1 MTIDNVKKLPFDEAR
16 VREIMRDYP
25 TPFYLYDERGIRQN
39 ARRLNAAFGWCD
51 GFKEYFAVKATPN
64 PYILKIAKEEGF
76 GADCSSLPELEL
88 AARVGI
94 TGENIMFTSNDTPS
108 AEYRRA
114 KELGAIINLDDIT
127 HLRYVEEHAGGLPE
141 LICFRYNPGPLRRGN
156 AIIGHPEEAKYGLT
170 RPQLFEAYASSGK
183 KGSKRFGLH
192 AMVASN
198 ELNPEF
204 FIETAR
210 MLFDLA
216 VELADK
222 PGVRLDFVNLGG
234 GIGIP
239 YWPDEKPLNLEALG
253 QAVKELYDER
263 IRPAGLHPLR
273 VYMENGRC
281 ITGPY
286 GFLVTRAIHEKHTYK
301 DYVGVDACM
310 ANLMR
315 PGMYYQEGKR
325 SGYHH
330 ITVLGKEHAPADTKV
345 DVVGSLCENNDKFA
359 IDRMLPKVEIGD
371 ILVIHDG
378 GAHGH
383 SMGFQ
388 YNGKL
393 RCAELLLREDGKVQQ
408 IRRAETMDDYFATL
422 DFFEAVSRS

>member
-1 MTIDNVKKLPFDEAR
+1 MTIDSVKTLPFDEAR
-16 VREIMRDYP
+16 VREIIRDYP

-64 PYILKIAKEEGF
+64 PYILKIVKEEGF

-88 AARVGI
+88 AGRVGI

-127 HLRYVEEHAGGLPE
+127 HVRYVEEHAGGLPE
-141 LICFRYNPGPLRRGN
+141 LICFRYNPGALREGN
-156 AIIGHPEEAKYGLT
+156 PIIGHPEQAKYGLT
-170 RPQLFEAYASSGK
+170 RPQLFEAYASAGK

-192 AMVASN
+192 TMVASN

-216 VELADK
+216 VELAEK
-222 PGVRLDFVNLGG
+222 LGVRLEFVNLGG

-239 YWPDEKPLNLEALG
+239 YWPDEKAVNLEALG
-253 QAVKELYDER
+253 QAVKALYDER

-301 DYVGVDACM
+301 EYVGVDACM

-315 PGMYYQEGKR
+315 PAMYYKEGTR

-330 ITVLGKEHAPADTKV
+330 ITVLGKEHAPANTKV

-359 IDRMLPKVEIGD
+359 IDRMLPHVEVGD
-371 ILVIHDG
+371 ILVIHDC

-408 IRRAETMDDYFATL
+408 IRRPETIGDYFATL
-422 DFFEAVSRS
+422 DFSQL

>member
-1 MTIDNVKKLPFDEAR
+1 MPIETVKPLPFVEATLR
-16 VREIMRDYP
+16 EVVRHYP

-88 AARVGI
+88 AERVGI
-94 TGENIMFTSNDTPS
+94 TGENIMFTSNNTPV
-108 AEYRRA
+108 AEYVRA
-114 KELGAIINLDDIT
+114 KALGAILNLDDIT
-127 HLRYVEEHAGGLPE
+127 HLRCVEECAGGLPE
-141 LICFRYNPGPLRRGN
+141 LISFRYNPGPLRNGN
-156 AIIGHPEEAKYGLT
+156 AIIGEPEQAKYGLT
-170 RPQLFEAYASSGK
+170 LPQLFEAFDLARK

-192 AMVASN
+192 TMVASN
-198 ELNPEF
+198 ELNMEF
-204 FIETAR
+204 FVETAR

-216 VELADK
+216 VDLVNK
-222 PGVRLDFVNLGG
+222 LGVRLEFVNLGG

-239 YWPDEKPLNLEALG
+239 YWPDDPAVNLEALG
-253 QAVKELYDER
+253 QAVKALYDER

-273 VYMENGRC
+273 IYMENGRC

-286 GFLVTRAIHEKHTYK
+286 GFLVAQAIHEKHTYK

-310 ANLMR
+310 SNLMR
-315 PGMYYQEGKR
+315 PGLYFKPGER

-330 ITVLGKEHAPADTKV
+330 ISVLGKQQAPTDSMV

-359 IDRMLPKVEIGD
+359 IDRMLPRVDIGD
-371 ILVIHDG
+371 ILVMHDA

-383 SMGFQ
+383 AMGFQ

-393 RCAELLLREDGKVQQ
+393 RCAELLLGEDGTVRQ
-408 IRRAETMDDYFATL
+408 IRRAETIDDYFATL
-422 DFFEAVSRS
+422 DFSRL

>member
-1 MTIDNVKKLPFDEAR
+1 MTEKTLPFDQAR
-16 VREIMRDYP
+16 IREIISNYP

-39 ARRLNAAFGWCD
+39 ARRLNAAFSWSE

-64 PYILKIAKEEGF
+64 PHILKIAREEGF

-88 AARVGI
+88 AERVGI
-94 TGENIMFTSNDTPS
+94 VGENIMFTSNDTPS
-108 AEYRRA
+108 TEYTRA

-127 HLRYVEEHAGGLPE
+127 HLEYVDEEAGGLPE
-141 LICFRYNPGPLRRGN
+141 LVCFRFNPGPERTGN
-156 AIIGHPEEAKYGLT
+156 AIIGNPVEAKYGLT
-170 RPQLFEAYASSGK
+170 RPQLFEAYARARK

-192 AMVASN
+192 TMVASN
-198 ELNPEF
+198 ELNPDF
-204 FIETAR
+204 FVETAR

-216 VELADK
+216 IELAEKLD
-222 PGVRLDFVNLGG
+222 VRLEFVNVGG

-239 YWPDEKPLNLEALG
+239 YRPEQKPIDLEALG
-253 QAVKELYDER
+253 KAVKALYDEK
-263 IRPAGLHPLR
+263 IRPAGLHPLK
-273 VYMENGRC
+273 VCMENGRC

-286 GFLVTRAIHEKHTYK
+286 GFLVTKAIHEKHTYK

-315 PGMYYQEGKR
+315 PGMYGA
-325 SGYHH
+325 YHH
-330 ITVLGKEHAPADTKV
+330 ITVLGKEDAPRNKMV

-359 IDRMLPKVEIGD
+359 IDRMLPAVQRGD
-371 ILVIHDG
+371 ILVIHDS

-393 RCAELLLREDGKVQQ
+393 RCAELLLREDGQVQQ
-408 IRRAETMDDYFATL
+408 IRRAETMADYFATL
-422 DFFEAVSRS
+422 DFSTLK

>member
-1 MTIDNVKKLPFDEAR
+1 LNV
-16 VREIMRDYP
+16 
-25 TPFYLYDERGIRQN
+25 
-39 ARRLNAAFGWCD
+39 
-51 GFKEYFAVKATPN
+51 
-64 PYILKIAKEEGF
+64 
-76 GADCSSLPELEL
+76 
-88 AARVGI
+88 
-94 TGENIMFTSNDTPS
+94 
-108 AEYRRA
+108 
-114 KELGAIINLDDIT
+114 
-127 HLRYVEEHAGGLPE
+127 
-141 LICFRYNPGPLRRGN
+141 
-156 AIIGHPEEAKYGLT
+156 
-170 RPQLFEAYASSGK
+170 
-183 KGSKRFGLH
+183 
-192 AMVASN
+192 
-198 ELNPEF
+198 EF

-216 VELADK
+216 VDLAEK
-222 PGVRLDFVNLGG
+222 LGVRLEFVNLGG
-234 GIGIP
+234 GVGIP
-239 YWPDEKPLNLEALG
+239 YWPDEKAVNLEAWG
-253 QAVKELYDER
+253 QAVKALYDER

-301 DYVGVDACM
+301 NYVGVDACM

-315 PGMYYQEGKR
+315 PGMYYKEGGR

-330 ITVLGKEHAPADTKV
+330 ITVLGKEHAPANTMV

-371 ILVIHDG
+371 ILVLHDS

-393 RCAELLLREDGKVQQ
+393 RCAELLLREDGKVQP
-408 IRRAETMDDYFATL
+408 IRRAETIDDYFATL
-422 DFFEAVSRS
+422 DFSKL